1 MAGPASACGSY
12 FKCPGKARCVCARP
26 PVQGLPPSP
35 EYVCLHPCPAFLRDT
50 TSYTSTRI
58 GDAHNAEIPLSEN
71 TTSYTL
77 TCIPVRY
84 FMSCLPFLPDIS
96 RSIFTNLTIPPNRH
110 YTF

>member
-1 MAGPASACGSY
+1 MKNG
-12 FKCPGKARCVCARP
+12 RP
-26 PVQGLPPSP
+26 
-35 EYVCLHPCPAFLRDT
+35 CIC
-50 TSYTSTRI
+50 
-58 GDAHNAEIPLSEN
+58 DAHNAVILLSEN
-71 TTSYTL
+71 ATSYTL